1 MQAVRELN
9 LVSIFLLDAHFNVL
23 DAYFFVSGIG
33 VNLQKKAIVGIQL
46 TLEGHLSAE
55 ATVERDKTG
64 SPPVRQVQPG
74 FEPSR
79 VVRLGRLRQI
89 RTITTSSQKIIAGSL
104 DVDARSSGSISV
116 LVANVSTN
124 QVFTVRNDIRRI
136 AFSLA
141 DLFVSSN
148 CHFDNKV
155 GIWGDGSRWNERD
168 PHQAGVVLWCA
179 QEGKFC
185 GGDGMLM
192 VNKTSGS
199 QKLHRCK
206 KLVVLKAPL
215 KKKHSSC

>member
-1 MQAVRELN
+1 MLTSMY
-9 LVSIFLLDAHFNVL
+9 LIPTFSL
-23 DAYFFVSGIG
+23 FFIG
-33 VNLQKKAIVGIQL
+33 VNLQKQAIVGVQL

-79 VVRLGRLRQI
+79 VVKLGRLRQI
-89 RTITTSSQKIIAGSL
+89 RTITTSSEKITAGSL
-104 DVDARSSGSISV
+104 DVDARSSRSISV

-141 DLFVSSN
+141 NPFVSSN

-155 GIWGDGSRWNERD
+155 GI
-168 PHQAGVVLWCA
+168 
-179 QEGKFC
+179 
-185 GGDGMLM
+185 
-192 VNKTSGS
+192 
-199 QKLHRCK
+199 
-206 KLVVLKAPL
+206 
-215 KKKHSSC
+215 